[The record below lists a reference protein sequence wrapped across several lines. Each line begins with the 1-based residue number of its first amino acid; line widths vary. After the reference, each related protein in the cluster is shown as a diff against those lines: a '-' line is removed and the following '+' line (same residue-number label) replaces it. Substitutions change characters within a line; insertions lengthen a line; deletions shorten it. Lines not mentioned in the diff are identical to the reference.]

1 MAMTR
6 REAFKT
12 LAKGTLPVLAAG
24 CVSTALPTAAR
35 AADDNE
41 LESNSKYRK
50 VDEAHALGLLYD
62 ATKCV
67 GCKSCMVKCSEYN
80 ELKPDTR
87 VDGIHQAPPSL
98 NYFTKNLIKLYRSD
112 DGSDHSYF
120 KQQCMHCI
128 DPGCMNACMFG
139 GLRKDEETG
148 VVWWYGPKCVG
159 CRYCQIAC
167 PFHIP
172 AFQWDGF
179 NPKIVKCEL
188 CRTPMQKDP
197 SKKEPGCTKVCPTN
211 AVIYGT
217 RKDLLAEAKRRVAAA
232 PGKYYQDKVYGEH
245 DAGGTQVLYLS
256 RVGYDKI
263 GLPDVG
269 EASIPSTLKYSHM
282 AYKWMVLPLLLYG
295 TMVALASKNFAHHSH
310 HLVEEQ
316 KETGLRP
323 QL

>member
-6 REAFKT
+6 REAFKN
-12 LAKGTLPVLAAG
+12 LAKGSLPILAAG
-24 CVSTALPTAAR
+24 CVSTVLP
-35 AADDNE
+35 E
-41 LESNSKYRK
+41 
-50 VDEAHALGLLYD
+50 VAHAEEEKLAPKGALGLLYD

-67 GCKSCMVKCSEYN
+67 GCKSCMVACTSAN

-87 VDGIHQAPPSL
+87 IDGIHQAPPAL
-98 NYFTKNLIKLYRSD
+98 NYFTKNIIKLYRTA

-148 VVWWYGPKCVG
+148 VVWWLGGKCVG
-159 CRYCQIAC
+159 CRYCEIAC

-188 CRTPMQKDP
+188 CRDP
-197 SKKEPGCTKVCPTN
+197 IAKGKRKQPGCTEVCPTQ
-211 AVIYGT
+211 AVIYGK
-217 RKDLLAEAKRRVAAA
+217 RDELLKEAKSRIAAN
-232 PGKYYQDKVYGEH
+232 PGKYFEGKVYGEQ
-245 DAGGTQVLYLS
+245 DGGGTQVLYLS
-256 RVGYDKI
+256 RVGFDKL
-263 GLPDVG
+263 GLPELG
-269 EASIPSTLKYSHM
+269 EASIPSKLKYSHM
-282 AYKWMVLPLLLYG
+282 VYKWMAIPTLLYLG
-295 TMVALASKNFAHHSH
+295 MVAFAGKNFAEHSH
-310 HLVEEQ
+310 HLVHEQ
-316 KETGLRP
+316 EKTGLRP

>member
-6 REAFKT
+6 REAFKNI
-12 LAKGTLPVLAAG
+12 AKGTLPVLAAG
-24 CVSTALPTAAR
+24 CVSTALPTTA
-35 AADDNE
+35 
-41 LESNSKYRK
+41 L
-50 VDEAHALGLLYD
+50 AHEEKQAGPGAMGLLYD

-87 VDGIHQAPPSL
+87 LDDIHQAPPAL
-98 NYFTKNLIKLYRSD
+98 NYFTKNIIKLYRNE

-128 DPGCMNACMFG
+128 DPGCINACMFG

-148 VVWWYGPKCVG
+148 VVWWLGSKCVG
-159 CRYCQIAC
+159 CRYCEVAC

-211 AVIYGT
+211 AVVYGK
-217 RKDLLAEAKRRVAAA
+217 RSDLLAEAKKRIAAT

-256 RVGYDKI
+256 RVGFDKI
-263 GLPDVG
+263 GLPEIG
-269 EASIPSTLKYSHM
+269 EASIPSGLRFSHM
-282 AYKWMVLPLLLYG
+282 AYKWLALPLMIYAG
-295 TMVALASKNFAHHSH
+295 MVAFASKNFKDHSH

-316 KETGLRP
+316 KATGLRP

>member
-6 REAFKT
+6 REAFKN
-12 LAKGTLPVLAAG
+12 LAKGSLPILAAG
-24 CVSTALPTAAR
+24 CVSAALPGI
-35 AADDNE
+35 
-41 LESNSKYRK
+41 
-50 VDEAHALGLLYD
+50 AHAEEQKQAPKGALGLLYD

-67 GCKSCMVKCSEYN
+67 GCKSCMVACSQAN
-80 ELKPDTR
+80 GLKPDTR
-87 VDGIHQAPPSL
+87 IDGLHQAPPAL
-98 NYFTKNLIKLYRSD
+98 NYFTKNIIKLYVTA

-120 KQQCMHCI
+120 KQQCMHCV

-148 VVWWYGPKCVG
+148 VVWWFGGKCVG
-159 CRYCQIAC
+159 CRYCEIAC

-188 CRTPMQKDP
+188 CRDHIAKGAKQ
-197 SKKEPGCTKVCPTN
+197 PGCSEVCPTN
-211 AVIYGT
+211 AVIYG
-217 RKDLLAEAKRRVAAA
+217 RREDLLTEAKRRIAAN
-232 PGKYYQDKVYGEH
+232 PGKYFQERVYGEH

-256 RVGYDKI
+256 RVGFDKI

-269 EASIPSTLKYSHM
+269 DNSIPSSLKYSHM
-282 AYKWMVLPLLLYG
+282 VYKWLALPIAIYAGMVL
-295 TMVALASKNFAHHSH
+295 FAGRNLKEHTH

-316 KETGLRP
+316 KKTGLRP